1 MEVDAPQVCGRIG
14 GCGWAWSRLWA
25 GLFPLSLCLLI
36 GAEPASLS
44 VPPAPLALQ
53 FPQLEH
59 DFGRVRGGE
68 LVRHSFPFTN
78 VGAGVVDIA
87 EVHPSCS
94 CVVLGASPSRIPPG
108 ESGGI
113 PFEFHTGNYSG
124 PVTETITIR
133 FPGGDLAPP
142 PVILKVKADIWRP
155 IDLRPAAAVFEYFPD
170 DPGASVFTVR
180 IVNQTAE
187 PLELFPPTSSHPALT
202 AALSPVVPG
211 REFDLTVQV
220 TPPLKPANVV
230 GTITMKTSLASMPR
244 LEVPVHALVPAS
256 VSLSPRTLRLPAGPI
271 ASAESRTV
279 EIRNH
284 GPNPL
289 VLETPTGN
297 LKGASVTLRE
307 TVPGRRFTLVV
318 DLAAGF
324 AFSAD
329 GKEEITVKSNHPQY
343 PVIRIPVRPLTPQT
357 SRSP

>member
-1 MEVDAPQVCGRIG
+1 MDVDAPEVCGRIRRYG
-14 GCGWAWSRLWA
+14 VAWTRLWV
-25 GLFPLSLCLLI
+25 GLFPLFFGLLS
-36 GAEPASLS
+36 GAES
-44 VPPAPLALQ
+44 VTLPVQSTPLTLQ

-78 VGAGVVDIA
+78 AGSGAVDIS

-94 CVVLGASPSRIPPG
+94 CVVLGTAPSRIPPG

-133 FPGGDLAPP
+133 FPGGDLAPQ

-155 IDLRPAAAVFEYFPD
+155 IELRPAAAVFEYFPD
-170 DPGASVFTVR
+170 DPGVSVFTVR
-180 IVNQTAE
+180 IVNQSGE

-202 AALSPVVPG
+202 VTLSPVVPG

-220 TPPLKPANVV
+220 TPPAKPANVV
-230 GTITMKTSLASMPR
+230 GTITMKTSFPSMPQ
-244 LEVPVHALVPAS
+244 LEVPVHALVPAP
-256 VSLSPRTLRLPAGPI
+256 VSLSPRTLRLPTGSIPI
-271 ASAESRTV
+271 AESRTL

-284 GPNPL
+284 GTSPL
-289 VLETPTGN
+289 ILEPPSGN
-297 LKGASVTLRE
+297 LKGASVALRE

-318 DLAAGF
+318 DLAEGF
-324 AFSAD
+324 ALPED
-329 GKEEITVKSNHPQY
+329 GKGEIRVKSNHPQY
-343 PVIRIPVRPLTPQT
+343 PMIRIPVLPLTPQT
-357 SRSP
+357 PQSP

>member
-1 MEVDAPQVCGRIG
+1 MDDASLGHAGIY
-14 GCGWAWSRLWA
+14 WSRSA
-25 GLFPLSLCLLI
+25 LSRRWIVLLLLSARLMF
-36 GAEPASLS
+36 GAEPAALS

-53 FPQLEH
+53 FPQREH

-68 LVRHSFPFTN
+68 LVRYSFPFTN
-78 VGAGVVDIA
+78 AGTGVVDIA

-94 CVVLGASPSRIPPG
+94 CVVLGASPSRISPG

-220 TPPLKPANVV
+220 TPPAKPANVV
-230 GTITMKTSLASMPR
+230 GTITMRTSLASMPR
-244 LEVPVHALVPAS
+244 LEVPVHALAPAP
-256 VSLSPRTLRLPAGPI
+256 VSLSPRSLRLPAGPI

-284 GPNPL
+284 GSTPL
-289 VLETPTGN
+289 VLEKPIGN

-318 DLAAGF
+318 DMAAGF
-324 AFSAD
+324 TFTAD
-329 GKEEITVKSNHPQY
+329 GTEEITVKSNHPQY
-343 PVIRIPVRPLTPQT
+343 PLIRIPVRPLTSQN

>member
-1 MEVDAPQVCGRIG
+1 MDDASRGH
-14 GCGWAWSRLWA
+14 GWIAWSRSAQKKRWIV
-25 GLFPLSLCLLI
+25 LLLLPARLMF
-36 GAEPASLS
+36 GAEPAALS
-44 VPPAPLALQ
+44 VSRAPLALQ
-53 FPQLEH
+53 FPQREH

-68 LVRHSFPFTN
+68 LVRYSFPYTN
-78 VGAGVVDIA
+78 AGAVVVDIA

-108 ESGGI
+108 EAGGI

-124 PVTETITIR
+124 PVTETISVR
-133 FPGGDLAPP
+133 FPGDDLAPP

-220 TPPLKPANVV
+220 TPPAKPANVV

-244 LEVPVHALVPAS
+244 LEVPVHALVPAP
-256 VSLSPRTLRLPAGPI
+256 VSLSPHTLRLPGGPI

-289 VLETPTGN
+289 VLETPSGN

-324 AFSAD
+324 TSRGD

-343 PVIRIPVRPLTPQT
+343 PVIRIPVRPMTPQPPK
-357 SRSP
+357 SP